1 MKTTRLLLCG
11 IACAAAL
18 LSNCTTTT
26 GPSSPTGPSQ
36 PTQPATL
43 TVYNNSAGVI
53 EYVYLSTSQAS
64 LGTDELGSSTISA
77 GSSFSITGISAGYY
91 YLAAVHLYTHDT
103 AWASLSITAGQSY
116 TWTLSDADFSGSSS
130 VSGLTIINNSSYIID
145 YVYLSQSNTTW
156 GNDWLGTSIF
166 PGNQYT
172 IPNVPIGYVNS
183 KMVCSDATRYALHL
197 LYVPSSGLDT
207 ITVYNTDFPSYAHGS
222 LKVVNTSSSSIYYLF
237 MRMSGTTTWS
247 DDVLGVV
254 STIGVGEQYQQDLIS
269 PGTYDFR
276 VESSSGSSAEV
287 DNQAV
292 TAGELLT
299 WTVSSVN

>member
-43 TVYNNSAGVI
+43 TVYNNSLGVI
-53 EYVYLSTSQAS
+53 GYVYLSTSQAS

-116 TWTLSDADFSGSSS
+116 TWTLSDADFSNGSRG
-130 VSGLTIINNSSYIID
+130 GLTIINNSSYTIE
-145 YVYLSQSNTTW
+145 YVYLSQSNSTW
-156 GNDWLGTSIF
+156 GSDWLGSSTWIS
-166 PGNQYT
+166 PGFYYT
-172 IPNVPIGYVNS
+172 ISGAPTGYVNS
-183 KMVCSDATRYALHL
+183 KMVCTDATRYALHL

-222 LKVVNTSSSSIYYLF
+222 LKVVNTSSTSIYYLF

-254 STIGVGEQYQQDLIS
+254 STIGVGEQYQQDLIA

-276 VESSSGSSAEV
+276 VESSSGAAPRSTIRTSPQE
-287 DNQAV
+287 
-292 TAGELLT
+292 
-299 WTVSSVN
+299 SF